1 MSLSVVFIRTE
12 PGPGGNAPMPLG
24 TKTPVPEGASVFLGR
39 GVNAQVPMQDGTVAR
54 LHALLAVMPG
64 QLRLVVVD
72 LGSTNGTW
80 TGGEKRQVAYLA
92 PGEEFRIANR
102 YWFRVVLD

>member
-12 PGPGGNAPMPLG
+12 PGSGGNAPMPLG
-24 TKTPVPEGASVFLGR
+24 TKTPVPPGVTVFLGR
-39 GVNAQVPMQDGTVAR
+39 SVNAQLVMPEATVAR

-64 QLRLVVVD
+64 QHRLVVVD
-72 LGSTNGTW
+72 LGSTNGTFAH
-80 TGGEKRQVAYLA
+80 GDKRQVSYLA

-102 YWFRVVLD
+102 YWFRVVSD